1 MFSFKELRF
10 FVYSLTLLSM
20 PLYWSMMSLIGQNIN
35 ANDSAGSGY
44 VVYNVALFAVT
55 ILFSFKD
62 IKLSKLNK
70 GSLFLFGVIFFY
82 VFSYVVELGLSDA
95 TKTEWF
101 SKSFYF
107 FILFSVA
114 GVVIGVI
121 VSQNGTS
128 NFYKHLDFL
137 SFLIGIGYLRSI
149 PMMLIAGEML
159 GGYQDVSY
167 YSALSFGFI
176 LYGLI
181 ANRNDRFF
189 VFKYR
194 IIRYLT
200 VVVGA
205 LLIVCVLASGGRGG
219 LVLLVAELAFSLTI
233 LFKRSSTSKSLIVM
247 AIFMMTALFA
257 SNYIMKSSVGDVVS
271 IGMERGLSYF
281 NSGKIDMSETSNRDI
296 VYKEHIQ
303 RIKDNPIIGEGIYTV
318 LGKYEWPHNFFLELL
333 ATGGVMFLLFWLIIL
348 VNCYRYLKIM
358 IKQDR
363 NNQYLVPLILYP
375 SIMLLFSSSYIETRL
390 FWFAIAVLLSEGHKI
405 TRQIKLVQSYR

>member
-1 MFSFKELRF
+1 MFSFKELRY

-20 PLYWSMMSLIGQNIN
+20 PLYWSMMSLMGRDIN

-55 ILFSFKD
+55 ILFSFND

-70 GSLFLFGVIFFY
+70 GSLFLFGVIILY
-82 VFSYVVELGLSDA
+82 VFFFIVESLLSDA
-95 TKTEWF
+95 TQTEWF
-101 SKSFYF
+101 SKSFNF

-114 GVVIGVI
+114 GAIIGVI
-121 VSQNGTS
+121 VSQNGPS
-128 NFYKHLDFL
+128 NFYKYLDFI

-149 PMMLIAGEML
+149 PMMLIASEML
-159 GGYQDVSY
+159 GGYQDIAY

-189 VFKYR
+189 IFKYGIMR
-194 IIRYLT
+194 FLT

-205 LLIVCVLASGGRGG
+205 LLVVCVLSSGGRGG

-233 LFKRSSTSKSLIVM
+233 LFKRSSKLKSLIVI
-247 AIFMMTALFA
+247 AIFMIAGMFA
-257 SNYIMKSSVGDVVS
+257 SNYIMRSSVGDIVS

-281 NSGKIDMSETSNRDI
+281 NSGKVDMSETSNRDI

-303 RIKDNPIIGEGIYTV
+303 RIKENPFIGEGIYTV

-333 ATGGVMFLLFWLIIL
+333 ATGGVMFLMFWLIVL

-358 IKQDR
+358 IKQDK
-363 NNQYLVPLILYP
+363 NNQYFVPLILYP